1 MLVKSKKIIGSFI
14 TVVFFSVYNHDNT
27 SEVKK
32 KKTRFILNSMNFKN
46 KNSWCEKDVSALY
59 SHDSTVNAALYH
71 VYFLKKRAKYKRK
84 SKVQVD

>member
-1 MLVKSKKIIGSFI
+1 
-14 TVVFFSVYNHDNT
+14 
-27 SEVKK
+27 
-32 KKTRFILNSMNFKN
+32 MNFKN

-71 VYFLKKRAKYKRK
+71 IYFNEKKRAKYKGK